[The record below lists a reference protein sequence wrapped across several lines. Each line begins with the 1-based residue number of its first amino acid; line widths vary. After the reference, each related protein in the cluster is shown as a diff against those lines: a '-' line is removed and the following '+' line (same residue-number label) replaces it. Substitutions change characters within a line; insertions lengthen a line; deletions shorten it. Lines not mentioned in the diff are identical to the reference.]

1 MCSGPWTVVS
11 AGQRRVVFAV
21 GAWLAEAAGLQRATA
36 TDRRSVPPRCQPDAD
51 PGDLRRG
58 AVPAADR
65 RRGAGAFGVLAYSV
79 CAVGGAVDC
88 ASAMEPVRR
97 AVRLAAVDCVHQHPY
112 RRAGTAGAQ

>member
-1 MCSGPWTVVS
+1 MGSGPWTVVS

-58 AVPAADR
+58 A
-65 RRGAGAFGVLAYSV
+65 GAFGVLAYSV

-88 ASAMEPVRR
+88 ASAMEPVRG

-112 RRAGTAGAQ
+112 R